1 MRHKSSLVAIAA
13 ITMAAAAAMGQGGT
27 FHTPE
32 RDKAKRTQDENLRR
46 LRLAEE
52 KRARKAAKR
61 AKGR

>member
-1 MRHKSSLVAIAA
+1 MRHKPSLAI
-13 ITMAAAAAMGQGGT
+13 MAALTLAVAAQGQGVAL
-27 FHTPE
+27 HAPK